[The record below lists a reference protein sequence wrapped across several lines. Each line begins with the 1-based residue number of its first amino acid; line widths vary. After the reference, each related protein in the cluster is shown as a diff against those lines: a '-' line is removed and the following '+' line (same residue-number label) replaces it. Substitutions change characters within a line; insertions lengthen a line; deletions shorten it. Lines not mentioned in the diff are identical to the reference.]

1 MAGGERGWGGG
12 RDIFRECRGGDRIWG
27 RRGGKRLRRGE
38 FRSVLHSQEWLCHER
53 LSGLDE
59 LGAGADFDVGILQG
73 GEGEAWVAKS
83 LKVSFHILDSG
94 RM

>member
-1 MAGGERGWGGG
+1 
-12 RDIFRECRGGDRIWG
+12 
-27 RRGGKRLRRGE
+27 
-38 FRSVLHSQEWLCHER
+38 
-53 LSGLDE
+53 

-73 GEGEAWVAKS
+73 GEGEAWVGKS

>member
-1 MAGGERGWGGG
+1 MAGRERGWGGG
-12 RDIFRECRGGDRIWG
+12 RDIFRECRGGDRIWSG
-27 RRGGKRLRRGE
+27 RGRKRLRCGE
-38 FRSVLHSQEWLCHER
+38 LRSVLHSQEWLCHER

-73 GEGEAWVAKS
+73 GEGEAWVGKS

>member
-1 MAGGERGWGGG
+1 MAGRERGWGSG
-12 RDIFRECRGGDRIWG
+12 RDIFSECRGGDRIWS